1 MQEMCNIYYN
11 YIHFAIFILIFVDIS
26 KKKKNKQIKA
36 YPRNL
41 LKIEINKEINEKYGK
56 RKNI

>member
-26 KKKKNKQIKA
+26 KRKKTNK
-36 YPRNL
+36 
-41 LKIEINKEINEKYGK
+41 
-56 RKNI
+56 

>member
-41 LKIEINKEINEKYGK
+41 LKKEINKEINEK
-56 RKNI
+56 